1 MVINAKKFSDVVLV
15 YDQYYTNKP
24 KPVLLILERV
34 ALCCGLCLCAMM
46 FLLAE
51 YRLQISPVLT
61 GGMSLLFSAS
71 FSLLFVFVKK
81 RFAIPAVAAIVG
93 IVALFSREKIAEKIP
108 YLSDAFWL
116 LLDGRFVPGKVLVD
130 HEPELLT
137 PDNPAFND
145 AVTFGFL
152 LVVFLFC
159 IVTAACLSGK
169 ANIFPSLIVWILL
182 WVPVLVSEK
191 FTFSLWFIPAL
202 AMYMGAFVLTTVYGQ
217 GIALGRGLG
226 GSYREAVV
234 RSERSFSNSLARA
247 SYLKQVQMR
256 TAYYS
261 KYFSAVM
268 YVMAV
273 FAAIGLVAGTALS
286 SSDGFDYTKLYDFVR
301 SLGERSPITNPF
313 DKGQSEEWFTDSAP
327 GTNTHTQSL
336 SIINPGRGNQRI
348 LSVKNTGNSVVY
360 LRGDIGI
367 DFTGENWTSPV
378 SDEPKKWRDSGLSE
392 YYRPVEVQVL
402 RTLQG
407 MLYSDMSDYSVNVA
421 DITVDYLC
429 DSTVTFLP
437 AYTSDF
443 GYFDNEMF
451 NIYGDFVAR
460 VDESYDRMDSV
471 FCTALVPDYT
481 NMDDSSSEAGLESIR
496 RVAGLA
502 KSTGGIS
509 GIIDGGY
516 FFGHPQAFSEYQKY
530 VRSTYLNVPPKYK
543 AMISEYS
550 ATSGIVDKV
559 YVIRSEEDDSIV
571 ESYRIA
577 SEVADYLRSNYTY
590 SLDTNN
596 RGENPLNSF
605 LNVTKSGHCAMYA
618 SSMTLILREMGIPAR
633 YCTGFVVKPNGG
645 EATVLRSKNLHAWV
659 EVYLDELGWVTF
671 DPTSSSQTGDTPG
684 VINRPELPS
693 VTSSSTSS
701 ESSSDESSEYEDEN
715 SDDESIDDD
724 GEETNSSGDSNSN
737 IPQND
742 NNDRIIMTIVIIT
755 VPCAIIAV
763 ALVCGAALSKKYD
776 KLVKKAFKDARINGS
791 CPELYAKISEIIK
804 LCGLIQR
811 PGEQP
816 YKFFKRVDRHLKTN
830 FAVRTNLL
838 LKIAFSEGEF
848 SRGELCETAALL
860 ESVYYAAKKQLVFI
874 GLIKLNFIILKG
886 KNK

>member
-15 YDQYYTNKP
+15 YDRYYTKKP

-51 YRLQISPVLT
+51 YRLQISPLLA
-61 GGMSLLFSAS
+61 GGMSVLFSAG

-81 RFAIPAVAAIVG
+81 RFAIPAVVAIVG
-93 IVALFSREKIAEKIP
+93 IVALFSREEIAERIP
-108 YLSDAFWL
+108 YISDAFWL
-116 LLDGRFVPGKVLVD
+116 LLDGRFVPGKVLAD

-145 AVTFGFL
+145 AVTLGFL
-152 LVVFLFC
+152 LIVFLFC
-159 IVTAACLSGK
+159 MVTAACLSGK

-182 WVPVLVSEK
+182 WVPVLISEK

-202 AMYMGAFVLTTVYGQ
+202 AMYMGSFALTTVYGQ
-217 GIALGRGLG
+217 GIALGGGLG

-234 RSERSFSNSLARA
+234 RGERSFSNSLARA
-247 SYLKQVQMR
+247 SYFKQVQMR

-273 FAAIGLVAGTALS
+273 FAAIGITAGSALS
-286 SSDGFDYTKLYDFVR
+286 SSQGFDYTKLYDFVK
-301 SLGERSPITNPF
+301 SLGERSPIANPF
-313 DKGQSEEWFTDSAP
+313 DKGQGEEWFTDAAQ
-327 GTNTHTQSL
+327 GTAAHTQSL
-336 SIINPGRGNQRI
+336 SIITPGRGNQRI
-348 LSVKNTGNSVVY
+348 LSVKNTGNTVVY

-378 SDEPKKWRDSGLSE
+378 SEEPKYWREYGLSE

-402 RTLQG
+402 QTLQG
-407 MLYSDMSDYSVNVA
+407 ILYADKRRCSVNTA
-421 DITVDYLC
+421 DVTVDYLC

-460 VDESYDRMDSV
+460 VDESYERMDSV

-481 NMDDSSSEAGLESIR
+481 NMDDSSSEAGLESLR
-496 RVAGLA
+496 GAAALA
-502 KSTGGIS
+502 KPMGGIS
-509 GIIDGGY
+509 DVINGGY
-516 FFGHPQAFSEYQKY
+516 FSGHYQAFNEYREY
-530 VRSTYLNVPPKYK
+530 VMATYLSVPPKYK

-550 ATSGIVDKV
+550 EISGLDDMA
-559 YVIRSEEDDSIV
+559 YLIRSQEDDTIV

-577 SEVADYLRSNYTY
+577 SEVADYLRSHYTY
-590 SLDTNN
+590 SLDTDN
-596 RGENPLNSF
+596 RVENPLNNF

-671 DPTSSSQTGDTPG
+671 DPTSSSQTGETPG
-684 VINRPELPS
+684 VIDRPDFPS
-693 VTSSSTSS
+693 VTPSAPSESTSNDSSDS
-701 ESSSDESSEYEDEN
+701 ESE
-715 SDDESIDDD
+715 
-724 GEETNSSGDSNSN
+724 
-737 IPQND
+737 
-742 NNDRIIMTIVIIT
+742 
-755 VPCAIIAV
+755 
-763 ALVCGAALSKKYD
+763 
-776 KLVKKAFKDARINGS
+776 
-791 CPELYAKISEIIK
+791 ISEK
-804 LCGLIQR
+804 SDSASDSREDSEL
-811 PGEQP
+811 
-816 YKFFKRVDRHLKTN
+816 
-830 FAVRTNLL
+830 
-838 LKIAFSEGEF
+838 SEGEPPHDKPNVLPYILAILAVTAAIVPIVLAVRF
-848 SRGELCETAALL
+848 YKQLKVRAAGAVRKIRAGGNTDILLEKIHTVMKICGVRQKPGELPGRFYARAEKAFGCSITDYKDVIQAAAFGDKRLDTTDCARLAGLL
-860 ESVYYAAKKQLVFI
+860 ERLYDAAEKQLKPMGRVR
-874 GLIKLNFIILKG
+874 LRMAMLSRKSPRKR
-886 KNK
+886 